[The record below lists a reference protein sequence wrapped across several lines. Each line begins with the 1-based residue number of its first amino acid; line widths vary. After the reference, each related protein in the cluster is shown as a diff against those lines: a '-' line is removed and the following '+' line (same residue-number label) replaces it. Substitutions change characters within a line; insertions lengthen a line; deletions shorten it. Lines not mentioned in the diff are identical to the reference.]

1 MTTPNIKY
9 GLHELKLILDP
20 GHGWLR
26 VPRDD
31 VEASGYRPSRY
42 SYRSS
47 EYIYLEED
55 WDIQG
60 FFEAL
65 GVAPELVGP
74 TVSYVSHLDRTP
86 EDSFVRD
93 LPRCGSGNQPMTVT
107 Y

>member
-9 GLHELKLILDP
+9 GFHELKFISDP

-26 VPRDD
+26 VPRGD
-31 VEASGYRPSRY
+31 VAASGYRPSRY

-55 WDIQG
+55 CDIQG
-60 FFEAL
+60 FFEWL
-65 GVAPELVGP
+65 GVAPELVAP

-86 EDSFVRD
+86 EVSVIRE
-93 LPRCGSGNQPMTVT
+93 LPRCRSN
-107 Y
+107 